1 MLRCSSEVTLFGGN
15 ENATFHFETK
25 VIPEGH
31 GKHFTAVVILGKRN
45 IAPTVSNQVSIRTNK
60 LRTIIVQVRAL

>member
-15 ENATFHFETK
+15 EDATFHFETK

-31 GKHFTAVVILGKRN
+31 GKHFTAVTIVRKRN
-45 IAPTVSNQVSIRTNK
+45 TAPTVSNQVFIRTKK
-60 LRTIIVQVRAL
+60 LRTIIVHVRAL